1 MNLTFMT
8 YGNKE
13 PISINLILRK
23 LFSNTVTSK
32 DVNLRQSFD
41 RDRTEKI
48 CISDSEVFN
57 CTSRVIALSL
67 KSPVALHLVI
77 YMLSL

>member
-32 DVNLRQSFD
+32 DINLRQSFD
-41 RDRTEKI
+41 RDRAEKYVL
-48 CISDSEVFN
+48 VFN

-67 KSPVALHLVI
+67 KSPVALHL
-77 YMLSL
+77 LWREQ